1 MTAKLRMG
9 KIISVKR
16 LNNSVNGNP
25 RYEVTAEVQG
35 EGEITL
41 VTKSDAQI
49 GYTIDNK
56 LWRSEHLAMWYHKT
70 RTGNYI
76 LDKMA

>member
-9 KIISVKR
+9 MISSVKR

-56 LWRSEHLAMWYHKT
+56 LCGSELAMWYHKT
-70 RTGNYI
+70 RAGNYI

>member
-25 RYEVTAEVQG
+25 RYEVVAEVQD
-35 EGEITL
+35 EGEIKL

-56 LWRSEHLAMWYHKT
+56 LWGSELAMWYHKT
-70 RTGNYI
+70 RAGNYI